1 MFAFN
6 IFPYPH
12 NLEKY
17 IFSSISDVNGSPPPL
32 PPHGIPIIDPDYR
45 PPVPPHRNVG
55 VSTNANVESMV
66 SHFNKISH
74 KKIYKMQV
82 R

>member
-6 IFPYPH
+6 IFPNPH
-12 NLEKY
+12 NLEN
-17 IFSSISDVNGSPPPL
+17 FFFPPTSDVNGSPPPL
-32 PPHGIPIIDPDYR
+32 PPHGIPVIDPDYR

-66 SHFNKISH
+66 SHFIKLNH
-74 KKIYKMQV
+74 KKKNN
-82 R
+82 